1 MSSRS
6 AVNLYPSTKH
16 DWAWHCFHRPPQPHQ
31 FWLLDGGL
39 VKKYPCPFQ
48 TLSNGLWCH
57 QFWVEVG
64 KSYDDGIGLL
74 GVRTEIQPRHKP
86 NPVTQAERVKHQ
98 TTMHKLKCDMTIKLY
113 KLLCS
118 EEKPGFDCSIPLRI
132 YINCHR
138 YWQLLPTYNLRWLGK
153 IWETAQCLGYS
164 YLRSDI
170 VTATHQQGWKRGN
183 PTLQKEKQD
192 QKQKLSSDLTTSNNH
207 TQIQP
212 SWEYYRLTSHI
223 QNLVLKA

>member
-1 MSSRS
+1 MRGWPSSWRTVWFEQWVCS
-6 AVNLYPSTKH
+6 
-16 DWAWHCFHRPPQPHQ
+16 QPVPINKTWLGLALISKASPTTDQ
-31 FWLLDGGL
+31 CWLLDEGL

-48 TLSNGLWCH
+48 TVSNGLWCH
-57 QFWVEVG
+57 QFWVEVA
-64 KSYDDGIGLL
+64 KSYDDGIRLL

-86 NPVTQAERVKHQ
+86 NPATQAEKVKHQ

-118 EEKPGFDCSIPLRI
+118 EDKPGFDCSIPLKE
-132 YINCHR
+132 YINHHR

-207 TQIQP
+207 T
-212 SWEYYRLTSHI
+212 
-223 QNLVLKA
+223 